1 MIELLAEFDTIIRK
15 IQNEMIQLLA
25 QEVKSI
31 LIGRVKDAKYY
42 SVILYCTPD
51 ASSDEQMSLVLRCVN
66 VSESPIR
73 TREFFT
79 EFLQDYD
86 ASGIGFDNSRGQ
98 GYDNRS
104 NMKGNNKSV
113 QTSLLERN
121 PRAFYTPCACHSL
134 NLILSDI

>member
-1 MIELLAEFDTIIRK
+1 
-15 IQNEMIQLLA
+15 MIQLLA

-86 ASGIGFDNSRGQ
+86 ASGIGLFN
-98 GYDNRS
+98 
-104 NMKGNNKSV
+104 
-113 QTSLLERN
+113 
-121 PRAFYTPCACHSL
+121 
-134 NLILSDI
+134 